1 MQDTI
6 LVVDDE
12 RDIVRLVEYNLL
24 EEGYRVIT
32 AMNGQDAL
40 KMATEHR
47 PNLIILDLML
57 PGMDGREVC
66 KILKKQSETE
76 HIPVIILSAKASEV
90 DRVIG
95 FELGCDDYVVK
106 PFNTRELILR
116 VKAVLRRMNPPDDTS
131 EIINIA
137 DLRIDTSR
145 HQIAL
150 GGKHID
156 LTPTEFK
163 LLLYLIRR
171 KDRVQTRE
179 ILLNQVWG
187 LSSSEVDTR
196 TVDTHVRRL
205 RQKLGHLDYTIKT
218 VRSLGYIFK
227 PPLGGLVG
235 GPGYKFVGEVD
246 DNQDEVDAPGESQ
259 TEDALPQEE

>member
-1 MQDTI
+1 MRETI

-12 RDIVRLVEYNLL
+12 RDIVRLLEYNLL
-24 EEGYRVIT
+24 EENFKVAT
-32 AMNGQDAL
+32 ALTGQDAL
-40 KMATEHR
+40 KLASETR
-47 PNLIILDLML
+47 PDLIILDLML
-57 PGMDGREVC
+57 PGIDGREVC
-66 KILKKQSETE
+66 KTLKRQPETD
-76 HIPVIILSAKASEV
+76 HIPIIILSAKASEV

-116 VKAVLRRMNPPDDTS
+116 VKAILRRMNPPDDTS
-131 EIINIA
+131 EVIQIA
-137 DLRIDTSR
+137 DLTINTAK
-145 HQIAL
+145 HQVRLSGEIV
-150 GGKHID
+150 D

-163 LLLYLIRR
+163 LLVYLIRR

-179 ILLNQVWG
+179 VLLNQVWG
-187 LSSSEVDTR
+187 LSEDEVDTR

-227 PPLGGLVG
+227 PPASGLVG
-235 GPGYKFVGEVD
+235 GPGYKFE
-246 DNQDEVDAPGESQ
+246 DED
-259 TEDALPQEE
+259 EEEELANVEPLGDET